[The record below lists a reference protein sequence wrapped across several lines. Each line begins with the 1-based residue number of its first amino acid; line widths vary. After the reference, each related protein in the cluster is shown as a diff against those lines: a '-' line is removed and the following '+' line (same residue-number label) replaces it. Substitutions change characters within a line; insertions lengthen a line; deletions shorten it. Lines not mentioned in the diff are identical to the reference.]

1 MPTVQSAGVP
11 IYYEQIGV
19 GSPILLVHGFASS
32 FEGTWGQSGWIAF
45 LLAQGCQVVGMDC
58 RGHGRSGKPHDPA
71 AYDYPRM
78 PDDVLA
84 VMDAAGLE
92 HVDLMGYSSGGAIAI
107 ALLAFHPDRFR
118 SVIVG
123 GAGQVTPAIPQVLP
137 DIAAA
142 LETDDLSAIKNPA
155 ALFFRQF
162 AESRAH
168 DPHSI
173 AQLNPDLHALAA
185 LCKAGLGLRST
196 HEDVEAALGQVRVP
210 LLAVAGDKDA
220 ALPGVR
226 RLSQT
231 VPNAQFVMLP
241 GEDHFSAIPA
251 QTYKEA
257 VASFL
262 KEHSFSA
269 A

>member
-1 MPTVQSAGVP
+1 MPIVQSAGVP
-11 IYYEQIGV
+11 IYYELIGA
-19 GSPILLVHGFASS
+19 GTPILLVHGFASS
-32 FEGTWGQSGWIAF
+32 FEGNWGQSGWIDF
-45 LLAQGCQVVGMDC
+45 LVAQGRQVVGMDC

-107 ALLAFHPDRFR
+107 TLLAYHPERFR

-123 GAGQVTPAIPQVLP
+123 GAGRVTPTNPQVLP

-162 AESRAH
+162 AESGAH
-168 DPHSI
+168 DPKSI

-185 LCKAGLGLRST
+185 LCKALVGLRST

-210 LLAVAGDKDA
+210 LLAVVGDKDT
-220 ALPGVR
+220 ALADVQ

-231 VPNAQFVMLP
+231 VPNAQLVILP
-241 GEDHFSAIPA
+241 GEDHFSALLA

-262 KEHSFSA
+262 KGHPLSIA
-269 A
+269 